1 MQKLFIL
8 TTILLVFSACDS
20 YKVNQTYDKNTD
32 FNQYQTFSFHPWD
45 DENSSIVNRFDQE
58 RIISSISKELK
69 SKGYTHVNDQ
79 GDLIVDI
86 FIILDKKQGTTA
98 YTSHYGSPYWGGY
111 GFYGYGYGYSTGY
124 YSTAVGTYNYIQGT
138 AIINLFDRSEKKL
151 VWQGTGVGVVSPDR
165 NERNTS
171 IPKSVGKIFFHFP
184 KKKKKK

>member
-45 DENSSIVNRFDQE
+45 SENSSSINRFDQE
-58 RIISSISKELK
+58 RIISSVSKELT
-69 SKGYTHVNDQ
+69 SKGYTYVNDQ

-86 FIILDKKQGTTA
+86 FIIIDKKQGTTA

-111 GFYGYGYGYSTGY
+111 GFYGYGYGYSPGY
-124 YSTAVGTYNYIQGT
+124 YSTVVGTYNYIQGT

-151 VWQGTGVGVVSPDR
+151 VWQGTGVGVVNPDR
-165 NERNTS
+165 NERYATISKS
-171 IPKSVGKIFFHFP
+171 IGKIFFHFP
-184 KKKKKK
+184 KKKKKR